1 MFRLSHTKATVLKVK
16 PHALISRRAS
26 GSMGNVAHKNSRQS
40 LAARVSTGRA
50 HSASIPMVG

>member
-26 GSMGNVAHKNSRQS
+26 GSMGNSRQS